1 MAASSS
7 SAVLSPPPLVEG
19 DGHDAPNWILLDI
32 LGYMCNHPNATI
44 AESSSKCPS
53 TPPAR
58 PKSPTSVFTAQ
69 ILGPPVWF
77 NPRYCDYFLYMARP
91 QKSLP
96 RLLPHPHPNSFRD
109 REVALLSFG
118 KDDEY
123 AVAALTRRYHNTTPN
138 KKEFN
143 LYLYQFSKRQD
154 GWASKVVSVTEPRR
168 DKVCPSDGAPYHDTT
183 KVIIL
188 GHGWV
193 GWVDLWRGILACN
206 VLEQNPVLL
215 DNPLPLPLIGNRRL
229 YHKCCPNTVRDIT
242 ANVFKDTIKYIEIQ
256 NPWEKVVSPNHPTDS
271 AVRQM
276 KCRVPSRAWMATTWR
291 RTIPIDPKEDWHE
304 DCTFDVANISIDPM
318 HSERLPRLRSTNN
331 NPSEATLPADLIGF
345 PIMSMDDDIFYL
357 LYMAYHTGQKDVVIS
372 IDTRKN
378 TLQGFAKLLTGKD
391 FTFTRACTTEISKY
405 IIKDEGYEFS

>member
-44 AESSSKCPS
+44 AESLTS
-53 TPPAR
+53 TGELIQVSFYTAR
-58 PKSPTSVFTAQ
+58 PPQVSHFCVHCPN
-69 ILGPPVWF
+69 LGPAGFVVP
-77 NPRYCDYFLYMARP
+77 PK
-91 QKSLP
+91 KSLL

-123 AVAALTRRYHNTTPN
+123 AVAALTRRYHNTTSN

-193 GWVDLWRGILACN
+193 GWVDLWCGILACN

-215 DNPLPLPLIGNRRL
+215 DIPLPLPLIGNRRL

-256 NPWEKVVSPNHPTDS
+256 NPWEKVVSPDHPTDS
-271 AVRQM
+271 DVRQM

-291 RTIPIDPKEDWHE
+291 RTIPIDPREVWHE

-318 HSERLPRLRSTNN
+318 HYEQLPRLRSTNN

-372 IDTRKN
+372 IDMRKN
-378 TLQGFAKLLTGKD
+378 TLQGFAKLVTGKD
-391 FTFTRACTTEISKY
+391 FTFTRACTSEISKY
-405 IIKDEGYEFS
+405 FIKYEGYEFS